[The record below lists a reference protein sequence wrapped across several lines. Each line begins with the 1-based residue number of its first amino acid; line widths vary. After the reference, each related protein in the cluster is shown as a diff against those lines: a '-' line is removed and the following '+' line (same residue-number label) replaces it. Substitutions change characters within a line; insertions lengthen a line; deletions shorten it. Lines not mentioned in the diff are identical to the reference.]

1 MRPDLARVVVV
12 GSSCAGKTTLARS
25 LARRSRVP
33 HTELDSLYWGPGWTP
48 VPPEEFRSR
57 VRDVAAEPSWI
68 VDGNYSVV
76 RDIVWSRATALI
88 WLGLSFPLVFSRAGN
103 VTFWILA
110 IPKVTELSISATPSF
125 IVELAPISCSTSS
138 LFTSLNSPMISGED
152 IRSTGRVIAAITAFC
167 VS

>member
-88 WLGLSFPLVFSRAGN
+88 WLGLSFPLVFSRALRRTFERIATQEKLFAGN
-103 VTFWILA
+103 TGGR
-110 IPKVTELSISATPSF
+110 
-125 IVELAPISCSTSS
+125 STSLTPTGSRGGCSGRSGSVAASTLGCSGNPLS
-138 LFTSLNSPMISGED
+138 LIS
-152 IRSTGRVIAAITAFC
+152 R
-167 VS
+167 